1 MSKYSFGYKLSFAV
15 LWCLHVLGATALVI
29 VALALCG
36 VPMNFWIGAASVIPG
51 YLICKALHLWY
62 SYESNKND
70 TRMIKEMLELTDE
83 DIENIDKQSQDAM
96 CPFNDDGV
104 CTFGDGLPECVK
116 IQIGGDDHES

>member
-1 MSKYSFGYKLSFAV
+1 MKYSFGFKASIAI
-15 LWCLHVLGATALVI
+15 LWGLHILGATALII
-29 VALALCG
+29 VVLAQCG
-36 VPMNFWIGAASVIPG
+36 VPMNFWIGSASVIPG

-116 IQIGGDDHES
+116 IQTGGDDHES